1 MYNRGVTTSSPYLF
15 PSPTP
20 WHSPTTLPAPVPPP
34 VDPRPLPPGWTQSY
48 DRSTNHY
55 FYTDTNINPFK
66 SFWEHPGDLGYD
78 PGIYG
83 RRFTYDEVLAARE
96 RGYRISHGI
105 EWLRN
110 LRVPREAKVQWRWRE
125 VERRGGSEDD
135 DDEEEEGVEEREDRR
150 RRRRRKGGDKMR
162 IRPRS
167 RSRSRLRT
175 RYQASEDDDED
186 VRPHSPPRA
195 SRIER
200 GSSEEGYYSGESAA
214 ESSGTQRV
222 YSTGR
227 DSTSGETS
235 RTNMLNSHRTDHEI
249 SSSTPRPTEAQEQSR
264 SQSQSQD
271 HTPGQSQS
279 LSTSQ
284 ALETIPERPTAEEPT
299 ESQGPTTTTPQ
310 TTTLEHRDPPLG
322 QEQRQAQPERIYA
335 ASEFDFPTIPQGGIY
350 LIPRALNPWIE
361 PAIASAATPIPPPP
375 PHTSP
380 AGSIIGRSRDIH
392 TESFEFGFTPNNDNN
407 NQQQQRQPQQSEESQ
422 QDRDMTFY
430 MNLNRGEGL
439 GHRGRVSPR
448 SPPASPIRVGS
459 ARIMRTTASIH
470 DDNQTLHSAGTET
483 EFTENTETQSQYQN
497 HHEDRSEIDFPPE
510 PPTLIDRFRK
520 ALHLHVPTPSEK
532 SAKREFKNAQRESK
546 EAEIAHRN
554 QRRYQAAADRMRKQ
568 SELLNEMNRRQ
579 SAIYHSQTLKD
590 KLGFDEEVFR
600 KKIIEG
606 TLMNKPS
613 DAPTE
618 KPSNENVSSVP
629 SSAPS
634 EPSGSHAS
642 LPNPVGLAAD
652 AFDTSMPGNLQPS
665 PNAPIGMAVDAEAE
679 TRRAKMREDLNIN
692 KLRTPAPSP
701 PRFYGQAPQMVPDT
715 LYRRHAHDLSR
726 ATGREPF
733 LRENWARHHEEID
746 PRYGAFGSGRF
757 GAGSPAA
764 VRWQIGHRGFQR
776 PPNRPSIFGGDTRRH
791 PHYFDYAEYD
801 EHEWDGG
808 GGYRGAGL
816 NCGW

>member
-1 MYNRGVTTSSPYLF
+1 MYNRGPTTSCPYLF

-20 WHSPTTLPAPVPPP
+20 WHNPTTLPAPAPPP

-83 RRFTYDEVLAARE
+83 RRFT
-96 RGYRISHGI
+96 SF
-105 EWLRN
+105 
-110 LRVPREAKVQWRWRE
+110 
-125 VERRGGSEDD
+125 EDY
-135 DDEEEEGVEEREDRR
+135 ED
-150 RRRRRKGGDKMR
+150 
-162 IRPRS
+162 S
-167 RSRSRLRT
+167 
-175 RYQASEDDDED
+175 
-186 VRPHSPPRA
+186 RPHSPPR
-195 SRIER
+195 SSHIER
-200 GSSEEGYYSGESAA
+200 SNSEEGYYSGESAA

-235 RTNMLNSHRTDHEI
+235 RTSSRRTDHEI
-249 SSSTPRPTEAQEQSR
+249 SSSTPRPSEVPEQSR
-264 SQSQSQD
+264 SQPQSQD
-271 HTPGQSQS
+271 HTPRQPQS

-284 ALETIPERPTAEEPT
+284 PLETIPEQPTEEPT
-299 ESQGPTTTTPQ
+299 EPQEPTTTTPQ
-310 TTTLEHRDPPLG
+310 TTALEHRGPPLG
-322 QEQRQAQPERIYA
+322 QGQRQAQPERVYA
-335 ASEFDFPTIPQGGIY
+335 ASDLDSPTIPQGGIY
-350 LIPRALNPWIE
+350 LIPRVLNPWIE

-380 AGSIIGRSRDIH
+380 TGSIIGRSRDIR
-392 TESFEFGFTPNNDNN
+392 TESFEFGFIPNDNTN
-407 NQQQQRQPQQSEESQ
+407 DQQQQQQQQQRQPQQSEESQ

-430 MNLNRGEGL
+430 MDLNRGEGL

-448 SPPASPIRVGS
+448 SPPSSPIRVGS
-459 ARIMRTTASIH
+459 ARIMRTTASIP

-483 EFTENTETQSQYQN
+483 EFTENTETQSQYQT
-497 HHEDRSEIDFPPE
+497 HHENQSEIDFPPE

-532 SAKREFKNAQRESK
+532 SAKREFKKAQRESK

-606 TLMNKPS
+606 TLMNKSS
-613 DAPTE
+613 DAPAE
-618 KPSNENVSSVP
+618 KPSNENSSSAP
-629 SSAPS
+629 SLAPS

-679 TRRAKMREDLNIN
+679 TRRTIMREDLNIN

-701 PRFYGQAPQMVPDT
+701 PRFYGEAPQMVPDT